1 MGEMVEITLSFIVH
15 GEANRWHMSVVCL
28 CVCMRGPRMN
38 TLDPLVAM
46 SFVLAKKST
55 EG

>member
-46 SFVLAKKST
+46 SFVPAKKST